1 MDENIT
7 VTALYTTG
15 TNKNTGKY
23 YDNGKN
29 WRIYQN
35 EKPEITISGGA
46 NVTIVSV
53 KITYTVSNTG
63 VMTCGGSQ
71 VKSGTLYSV
80 NGESV
85 VFSVGNTGTA
95 TNGQIRIT
103 QIDVNYAVESAS
115 GTACA
120 HENWSDFVVTTPATC
135 SERGV
140 ETATC
145 EDCGETKTRQIP
157 VDPTLHVYNETIT
170 TPATCTQP
178 GLKTFTCEC
187 GATKTEEIPATG
199 HNYNSVVTAPTC
211 TTGGYTTHTC
221 SVCGDT
227 YKDNETEAKGHTEVV
242 DAAVEATCTTAG
254 KTEGKHCS
262 VCGEVIVAQEEVKAL
277 GHDEVEHEAKAPTCT
292 EKGWDA
298 YVTCSR
304 CDYSTYVEKAA
315 TGHNYNSVVTAPTC
329 TTGGYTTH
337 TCSVCG
343 DSYIDSETEAKGH
356 TEETIPAVAPG
367 CESEGLTEGKKCS
380 VCGTILVA
388 PETVDALGHKYES
401 AITKAPTCTEE
412 GVRTYTCQND
422 NSHTYTEVI
431 EKLSHTPAAAVE
443 ENREEATCT
452 QEGSYDSVVYCTV
465 CGEELSRETKI
476 IDKVAHSS
484 VEIPAVAPT
493 CTEKGKTAGAKCSVC
508 GEILTAQTD
517 VDALG
522 HEAETVAGKD
532 STCTETGLTDGSKC
546 SVCGEILVA
555 QETIPALGHTEVIDE
570 AVAPTCTETGLTE
583 GKHCS
588 VCGEVLV
595 AQTVVDALGHTEDI
609 DAAVAPTCT
618 ETGLTEGK
626 HCSVC
631 GEVLVAQT
639 VVDALGHTVVVDE
652 AVEATCTT
660 AGKTEG
666 KHCSV
671 CGEVLVAQTV
681 VDALGHEW
689 EWVIDTPATVTS
701 TGLKHEECTRCDA
714 TQSHNTIIDIL
725 ICAHTDTLV
734 HNAKVDADCE
744 NAGNVEYWHCTAC
757 GKNYSD
763 ENGQIAVENITIPAT
778 GHNYNSVVTA
788 PTCTA
793 DGYTTHTC
801 ANCGDT
807 YTDTTVD
814 ALGHT
819 VVIDEAVAPTC
830 TETGLTEGKHCSVCG
845 EVLVAQTVVEAK
857 GHRWGN
863 LQVTSA
869 TCTVDGYITITCG
882 DCGIVRN
889 SIDHDE
895 AKEYL
900 EKYPYFDL
908 EAKGHDYQ
916 AVVTAP
922 TCTADGYT
930 THTCSKCGD
939 SYVDTYVDALG
950 HTEGEV
956 VVENNVDATC
966 TEAGSYDNVV
976 YCATCKVE
984 LSRETITVEAK
995 GHRISDVNVISAT
1008 CTEAGHLEIGC
1019 GDCEGQWDSRYDQVA
1034 KDYLANSPWYK
1045 LDPKGHDLVTAYEVV
1060 VVEGVNTLHKVTK
1073 CVREGCEHIA
1083 EDVTV
1088 DTTNSVEVANEA
1100 DMRTVLQ
1107 NGFDATLTSDI
1118 ILEDGSI
1125 EIAGKT
1131 VTVDLNG
1138 HNITVTGE
1146 KAGVCEVFYVQADGD
1161 LTINGNGKLLAKD
1174 NGAEHV
1180 ITLSAVDGA
1189 VVTINGGD
1197 FVSEGSTAV
1206 YATRGAKVNIFGGT
1220 YSAVAYNGQ
1229 MFTLDVNEAEA
1240 VLGVI
1245 NVYGGTFHNFD
1256 PANHTTDGTYT
1267 NKVMDGYHSIKDGD
1281 NYVVSAHTEVV
1292 DAAVDAT
1299 CTATGLTEG
1308 KHCSVCGEILVAQE
1322 EIALKAHT
1330 AEVVA
1335 GKPATCTETGLEDG
1349 SKCSVCGK
1357 VLVEQEVI
1365 NALGHDFVAGEV
1377 VAPKCEEQGYTIYD
1391 CSRCDATEN
1400 RDYVVATGHTE
1411 VVDSAVAPTCTAT
1424 GLTEGKHCSV
1434 CEKVL
1439 VAQEVVAATGH
1450 TEETLPAVDATCTET
1465 GLTEGK
1471 KCSVCNEVL
1480 VAQEEVAKTAHNYID
1495 GVGICSVCGAN
1506 ESTVS
1511 CTFAENGYANA
1522 EQVSEVSLSDVF
1534 VVTFGKG
1541 TTATA
1546 YYSDGTSI
1554 RLYAKGTLTVTGDKT
1569 IVKIIFEYGTGDK
1582 SNEFTADCGEFDGD
1596 TWTGN
1601 SNQVKFTV
1609 GGTSGHRRIKTITV
1623 FYAMEKADCVSCSST
1638 VYGTNDTHHWSICDA
1653 CAFKYSYEQHSFTVE
1668 NTDANYLANAATCTS
1683 AAKYYY
1689 SCECGV
1695 KGDDTFTSGDPIAHN
1710 FTAKVENENTIKSS
1724 ATCQHADIY
1733 WYSCVDCGAI
1743 SNEKT
1748 FESGSFAEHN
1758 DANADGSCDDCGA
1771 ALHEHSYGSWYKV
1784 DETSH
1789 RHDCNVEGCT
1799 NYEIAEHSYNEM
1811 ATAPTCTADG
1821 YTTYTCKEDCGYSY
1835 VVTDEGSATGHTIVN
1850 NSCSGGCGLT
1860 YTAAQAHSAVLDND
1874 ATVLAG
1880 TFVYTGVVASVD
1892 TAYSSQNSNITV
1904 TINIDGTLIK
1914 CYKLEGTDIDKI
1926 GVGDS
1931 ITVSGKLSNYSG
1943 KVQFSAGS
1951 QMTAYSVAQFAVT
1964 FDNVENGAISELASG
1979 ATFKRGSTVT
1989 FKLTADEGYVVQN
2002 VLANSTA
2009 CTAGEDGNYS
2019 FVITADT
2026 IITVVIAEEGSMPEP
2041 PAVQNTTASV
2051 TIADYATANGWANS
2065 TQYLQILVD
2074 SNITVTADG
2083 GANTGKYYTSGTN
2096 WRIYQNENPSVT
2108 ISANEGIT
2116 IVSVKVNYAA
2126 ENTGVL
2132 TLSGENISSGTSV
2145 DVNAQS
2151 ITFGVGNTGSATNG
2165 QVRITGIEVVYT
2177 AGSVESCEHANK
2189 ETITGTAAT
2198 CTDSG
2203 LTDGTKCKDCGMVIV
2218 KQDEIP
2224 ALGHN
2229 FVDGKCSRCD
2239 ATQSTAETWQ
2249 KASSISVGDTI
2260 IIVCESKTMELE
2272 KISGSYGAGVG
2283 YSGSVGAKWQ
2293 FTVEQ
2298 GSSTNTYAFVD
2309 ANGNYLSW
2317 TSGNSLTTSTTKNAN
2332 SSWKVTFS
2340 GDNVT
2345 IANAMDNNRKLQW
2358 NASSPRFACYTSS
2371 QTAIQIYVYK

>member
-1 MDENIT
+1 M
-7 VTALYTTG
+7 
-15 TNKNTGKY
+15 
-23 YDNGKN
+23 
-29 WRIYQN
+29 
-35 EKPEITISGGA
+35 
-46 NVTIVSV
+46 
-53 KITYTVSNTG
+53 
-63 VMTCGGSQ
+63 
-71 VKSGTLYSV
+71 
-80 NGESV
+80 
-85 VFSVGNTGTA
+85 
-95 TNGQIRIT
+95 
-103 QIDVNYAVESAS
+103 
-115 GTACA
+115 
-120 HENWSDFVVTTPATC
+120 
-135 SERGV
+135 
-140 ETATC
+140 
-145 EDCGETKTRQIP
+145 
-157 VDPTLHVYNETIT
+157 
-170 TPATCTQP
+170 
-178 GLKTFTCEC
+178 
-187 GATKTEEIPATG
+187 
-199 HNYNSVVTAPTC
+199 
-211 TTGGYTTHTC
+211 
-221 SVCGDT
+221 
-227 YKDNETEAKGHTEVV
+227 
-242 DAAVEATCTTAG
+242 
-254 KTEGKHCS
+254 
-262 VCGEVIVAQEEVKAL
+262 
-277 GHDEVEHEAKAPTCT
+277 
-292 EKGWDA
+292 
-298 YVTCSR
+298 
-304 CDYSTYVEKAA
+304 
-315 TGHNYNSVVTAPTC
+315 
-329 TTGGYTTH
+329 
-337 TCSVCG
+337 
-343 DSYIDSETEAKGH
+343 
-356 TEETIPAVAPG
+356 
-367 CESEGLTEGKKCS
+367 
-380 VCGTILVA
+380 
-388 PETVDALGHKYES
+388 
-401 AITKAPTCTEE
+401 
-412 GVRTYTCQND
+412 
-422 NSHTYTEVI
+422 
-431 EKLSHTPAAAVE
+431 
-443 ENREEATCT
+443 
-452 QEGSYDSVVYCTV
+452 
-465 CGEELSRETKI
+465 
-476 IDKVAHSS
+476 
-484 VEIPAVAPT
+484 
-493 CTEKGKTAGAKCSVC
+493 
-508 GEILTAQTD
+508 
-517 VDALG
+517 
-522 HEAETVAGKD
+522 AGKD
-532 STCTETGLTDGSKC
+532 ATCTETGLTDGSKC

-555 QETIPALGHTEVIDE
+555 QETIPALGHTEVIDKAVAPTCTETGLTEGKHCSVCGEVLVAQTVVDALGHTEDIDE

-595 AQTVVDALGHTEDI
+595 AQTVVDALGHTEVI
-609 DAAVAPTCT
+609 DEAVAPTCT

-631 GEVLVAQT
+631 GEVLVAQE
-639 VVDALGHTVVVDE
+639 VVKALDHSWVETSRT
-652 AVEATCTT
+652 EATCVATGAINFVCERDNSHT
-660 AGKTEG
+660 KTETIDKLG
-666 KHCSV
+666 HKDEDSNNVCDRCEESLCDEHIAGDKVVENNVPATCTVNGSYDEVVYCSV
-671 CGEVLVAQTV
+671 CKFELSRETKVNVAPGHTAGEV
-681 VDALGHEW
+681 
-689 EWVIDTPATVTS
+689 
-701 TGLKHEECTRCDA
+701 
-714 TQSHNTIIDIL
+714 
-725 ICAHTDTLV
+725 
-734 HNAKVDADCE
+734 
-744 NAGNVEYWHCTAC
+744 
-757 GKNYSD
+757 
-763 ENGQIAVENITIPAT
+763 AVENNVDA
-778 GHNYNSVVTA
+778 
-788 PTCTA
+788 TCTEA
-793 DGYTTHTC
+793 GSYENVVYCSVCD
-801 ANCGDT
+801 AELSRNEV
-807 YTDTTVD
+807 TVD
-814 ALGHT
+814 ALGHSYGNLQVT
-819 VVIDEAVAPTC
+819 SATCEEAGYITITCRTCEKVFNSKVDKEAQDYLVEYPYFNLDPKGHTIVVDEAVAPTC

-882 DCGIVRN
+882 DCGIDRN
-889 SIDHDE
+889 SIEHDE

-976 YCATCKVE
+976 YCSVCNVE
-984 LSRETITVEAK
+984 LSRNKVTVEAK
-995 GHRISDVNVISAT
+995 GHRISDVNVIPAT

-1060 VVEGVNTLHKVTK
+1060 VVGEVNTLHKVTK
-1073 CVREGCEHIA
+1073 CVREGCEHVA

-1088 DTTNSVEVANEA
+1088 DTTNSVEVANEK
-1100 DMRTVLQ
+1100 DLRTVLE
-1107 NGFDATLTSDI
+1107 NGFNATLTSDI
-1118 ILEDGSI
+1118 TLEGGSI

-1131 VTVDLNG
+1131 ATVYLNG

-1146 KAGVCEVFYVQADGD
+1146 KDGVCEAFYVQADGN
-1161 LTINGNGKLLAKD
+1161 LTINGNGTILAKD
-1174 NGAEHV
+1174 KGAEHV

-1229 MFTLDVNEAEA
+1229 MFTLDVNEAES

-1256 PANHTTDGTYT
+1256 PANHTNDGTYT

-1281 NYVVSAHTEVV
+1281 NYVVSEHTEVV
-1292 DAAVDAT
+1292 DAAVAPT

-1322 EIALKAHT
+1322 
-1330 AEVVA
+1330 VVA
-1335 GKPATCTETGLEDG
+1335 AKGHTEETLPAVDATCTETGLEDG

-1850 NSCSGGCGLT
+1850 NNCSGGCGLT
-1860 YTAAQAHSAVLDND
+1860 YTAAQAHSAVLAND

-1880 TFVYTGVVASVD
+1880 TFVYAGVVTSVD

-1904 TINIDGTLIK
+1904 TINIDGTSIK
-1914 CYKLEGTDIDKI
+1914 CYKLEGTGIDKI

-1931 ITVSGKLSNYSG
+1931 ITVSGKLSNYNET
-1943 KVQFSAGS
+1943 VQFSAGS
-1951 QMTAYSVAQFAVT
+1951 QMISHTYAQFIVSIET
-1964 FDNVENGAISELASG
+1964 DGNGAVSG
-1979 ATFKRGSTVT
+1979 VSAGTYDRGSTVE
-1989 FKLTADEGYVVQN
+1989 FAVEASEGYEVDFVQVN
-2002 VLANSTA
+2002 GIVKTA
-2009 CTAGEDGNYS
+2009 TDGKYS
-2019 FVITADT
+2019 FIVTEDT
-2026 IITVVIAEEGSMPEP
+2026 TIKAIFKTVGSSGSVKPVTVEMNTFAATGGNIDSIVSFASSQGGGTSA
-2041 PAVQNTTASV
+2041 PAVNGGEIRLYQNAAGTGGGTITIKVSDGYKIQSV
-2051 TIADYATANGWANS
+2051 TIGSSMATSISYSIN
-2065 TQYLQILVD
+2065 D
-2074 SNITVTADG
+2074 SAEKSSNETLGAGSKFTYNADG
-2083 GANTGKYYTSGTN
+2083 
-2096 WRIYQNENPSVT
+2096 ELV
-2108 ISANEGIT
+2108 
-2116 IVSVKVNYAA
+2116 
-2126 ENTGVL
+2126 
-2132 TLSGENISSGTSV
+2132 
-2145 DVNAQS
+2145 S
-2151 ITFGVGNTGSATNG
+2151 ITFYCMGKDKNSRLYVNYLSVTYIQKSSCTHSNTTPISG
-2165 QVRITGIEVVYT
+2165 
-2177 AGSVESCEHANK
+2177 K
-2189 ETITGTAAT
+2189 EAT
-2198 CTDSG
+2198 CTESG
-2203 LTDGTKCKDCGMVIV
+2203 LTEGSVCSDCGMEVV

-2229 FVDGKCSRCD
+2229 FVDGVCTRCD
-2239 ATQSTAETWQ
+2239 EVES
-2249 KASSISVGDTI
+2249 ASSEFV
-2260 IIVCESKTMELE
+2260 
-2272 KISGSYGAGVG
+2272 
-2283 YSGSVGAKWQ
+2283 
-2293 FTVEQ
+2293 
-2298 GSSTNTYAFVD
+2298 SSIDFN
-2309 ANGNYLSW
+2309 
-2317 TSGNSLTTSTTKNAN
+2317 
-2332 SSWKVTFS
+2332 KV
-2340 GDNVT
+2340 
-2345 IANAMDNNRKLQW
+2345 
-2358 NASSPRFACYTSS
+2358 YSS
-2371 QTAIQIYVYK
+2371 QTVVNGVEHNVDQNITVIFAKNDGSTNPTYYTASPTGAVRLYAKGTLTIKAPEGAKITKIVLTFGSSDKTNAITANTGTLSEGTWSGSSNNVVFTIDGTSGHRRIATITVTYTM